1 MMAPRANWKGHFRL
15 AAVSCPV
22 ALYTAVSASERIVFN
37 TINRATGRRVRR
49 EFVDSET
56 GEAVNKE
63 NQVKGYE
70 TDKDQYI
77 IIEADELAATAAKS
91 DKILT
96 VSAFIGVD
104 DMDETFF
111 DKPYYLAPADRTG
124 AEVFAIFREG
134 LRQRKV
140 LALAHAV
147 LFRRQRV
154 LTLRPEGDGLIATTL
169 HFDYEARSAA
179 EVFGAA
185 PDLDI
190 KGEML
195 DLAKHIIQTK
205 TGAFDPA
212 AYVDHYEAALAELVK
227 AKIEGRAITPPKEE
241 KPRAKFNLLQALRES
256 VGAPA
261 PIGRR
266 KSVSRAPKP
275 ERKPA
280 KGRSG
285 GRRKAG

>member
-1 MMAPRANWKGHFRL
+1 MAPRAIWKGHLRL
-15 AAVSCPV
+15 AALTCPV

-37 TINRATGRRVRR
+37 TIDRATGHRVRR

-56 GEAVNKE
+56 GEAVAKE
-63 NQVKGYE
+63 DRVKGYE
-70 TDKDQYI
+70 TDKDRYI
-77 IIEADELAATAAKS
+77 LLEADELAATAARS
-91 DKILT
+91 DKILS
-96 VSAFIGVD
+96 VSVFIGVD

-111 DKPYYLAPADRTG
+111 DRPYYLAPADRTG
-124 AEVFAIFREG
+124 AEVFALFRDG
-134 LRQRKV
+134 MRRRKV
-140 LALAHAV
+140 FALAHAV

-154 LTLRPEGDGLIATTL
+154 LTLRPEGDGLVATTL
-169 HFDYEARSAA
+169 HFDYEARPAA

-195 DLAKHIIQTK
+195 DLARHIIQTK
-205 TGAFDPA
+205 QGAFDPA
-212 AYVDHYEAALAELVK
+212 AYVDRYEAALAELVK
-227 AKIEGRAITPPKEE
+227 AKIEGRAIAPPKEE
-241 KPRAKFNLLQALRES
+241 TPRAKIDLLQALRES
-256 VGAPA
+256 AGATA

-266 KSVSRAPKP
+266 KSVGRAPKP